1 VGGNAELVGHGRTG
15 SLVPAD
21 DVDALAQALVTMA
34 AQPERAA
41 AMGQAGRRE
50 VEGRFSLQAMVSAY
64 QGLYDRQLAAAG
76 YRREIH

>member
-1 VGGNAELVGHGRTG
+1 
-15 SLVPAD
+15 
-21 DVDALAQALVTMA
+21 
-34 AQPERAA
+34 
-41 AMGQAGRRE
+41 MGQAGRRE